1 MENQNIF
8 YRDVKTFVVRKGRMT
23 SGQRKQYALLSS
35 VWCIPYKEEVLDFEK
50 VFQNKNPVVVE
61 IGFGMGTATAI
72 IAENNPEINYLGLEV
87 HTPGV
92 GKLLGEIEKRGLKN
106 IRIVEHDAIEV
117 LNNMIGDSS
126 LAGFHVFFPDP
137 WQKKRHY
144 KRRLVSIPRTYLFLK
159 KLKPASYFYMVTDW
173 DDYAE
178 SALISLSETS
188 GFENQYDGFAPSQSW
203 RPLTKFEERAKK
215 EGRKVSELFFV
226 KKN

>member
-23 SGQRKQYALLSS
+23 SGQRKQYTLLSS

-215 EGRKVSELFFV
+215 EGRKVRELFFV